1 MRCRGGKGLSGPEV
15 LALEGLAELP
25 VGGDDVPGGGGPAV
39 AAGDTEGQGLADEDG
54 VGLPVL
60 APVAGHG
67 HPPRA
72 GPLHA
77 GAHDVAGARHVG
89 DQHQVEVLEPVD
101 GEPDPSRPP
110 ARHPAA
116 PDISAN
122 TWRPIPD
129 SRYSISEIHKSADV
143 DDADRVFV
151 LISKREKRRSKIEER
166 RGEPSGAIPSVRDGD
181 DAGAVLGDLEEHG
194 HGEVEVGARRVAP
207 PTVVGGERVV
217 RRAEVG
223 SRDEDGGA
231 PAVAPPRVIRALD
244 LEARPA
250 ALPLVE
256 ERRAQRRRLHPV
268 PLAVQVPVPTRSSC
282 KSANPIKFRL
292 LRGATQRIGHWQRN
306 VAYPLS
312 RTRRCRRRMSHG
324 RSATGP
330 RCRRQERARPPG
342 QEGPLGRRQR

>member
-116 PDISAN
+116 PDISVN
-122 TWRPIPD
+122 TCHSKILLLMRPI
-129 SRYSISEIHKSADV
+129 
-143 DDADRVFV
+143 
-151 LISKREKRRSKIEER
+151 
-166 RGEPSGAIPSVRDGD
+166 SGGGWV
-181 DAGAVLGDLEEHG
+181 
-194 HGEVEVGARRVAP
+194 EVEVGAGRIAP
-207 PTVVGGERVV
+207 PAIVRGERVV
-217 RRAEVG
+217 GRAEVG

-231 PAVAPPRVIRALD
+231 PSVAPLRIARALD

-256 ERRAQRRRLHPV
+256 QRRAQSRRLHPV
-268 PLAVQVPVPTRSSC
+268 PLAVQVPIPTRPSC
-282 KSANPIKFRL
+282 TPTNHSE
-292 LRGATQRIGHWQRN
+292 RISFS
-306 VAYPLS
+306 LS
-312 RTRRCRRRMSHG
+312 RWVLY
-324 RSATGP
+324 ATD
-330 RCRRQERARPPG
+330 Q
-342 QEGPLGRRQR
+342 